1 MIDEDQE
8 IDDLFLDEEA
18 IEPLAGEISME
29 ELSDDKLVRVEK
41 KLSSLAESLLEIW
54 DEKQPMPE
62 LDR

>member
-1 MIDEDQE
+1 MIEEDQE

-18 IEPLAGEISME
+18 IEPLAGEIAME
-29 ELSDDKLVRVEK
+29 ELSDDKLVRVEM

>member
-1 MIDEDQE
+1 LIEEDQE

-18 IEPLAGEISME
+18 IEPLAGEIAME
-29 ELSDDKLVRVEK
+29 ELSDDKLVRVEM
-41 KLSSLAESLLEIW
+41 KLSSLAKSLLEIW